1 LRETIGGVL
10 MRITPDPSGT
20 AFQPQGTI
28 PGSSKAVFLA
38 LGAQYAPKE
47 SSVFYPAQGERA
59 ARVYFSK
66 IQTKPQDHF
75 YSGGYLRNS
84 QNVQPRFFL
93 HRGSRPQTA
102 GTQTNLLY
110 IWRK

>member
-20 AFQPQGTI
+20 AFQPQGTT
-28 PGSSKAVFLA
+28 PDSSKAVFLV
-38 LGAQYAPKE
+38 LGAQYAAKE
-47 SSVFYPAQGERA
+47 SSVFYPARGERA

-102 GTQTNLLY
+102 GTQIKLIL
-110 IWRK
+110 